1 MPSMLHMLQFVLHIW
16 NTLLL
21 AVEEIPTLQLLVC
34 WLGGY
39 GGWKSMV
46 LVWRR
51 RRWVEWLQSGGP
63 WLHRA
68 QTWVWMQISTVSWE
82 ENAISI
88 HNERGTGSWTWLQHN
103 YIEKKCTSTNCV
115 LLQLWNQA
123 FNMDGMGTWGRKLL
137 TLHQLNQACT
147 LYTLEL
153 YPELLLPLVAFTLL
167 AHSISSFAAFWMAII
182 FGVHTTVCVP
192 LLLDP
197 LISPVF
203 ANGYMIFSFLHWN
216 TLQNPWEAC
225 CKCWHT
231 KALCRS
237 W

>member
-68 QTWVWMQISTVSWE
+68 QTWVWMPISTVSWE

-103 YIEKKCTSTNCV
+103 YIEKKCTSTTCV

-137 TLHQLNQACT
+137 ALHQLNQACT

-225 CKCWHT
+225 CKCCT

>member
-1 MPSMLHMLQFVLHIW
+1 MLHMLQFVSHIW

-68 QTWVWMQISTVSWE
+68 QTWVWMQISNVSQE

-103 YIEKKCTSTNCV
+103 YIEKKCTFTNCV

-137 TLHQLNQACT
+137 ALHQLNQACT
-147 LYTLEL
+147 LCTLEL

-182 FGVHTTVCVP
+182 LGVHTTVCVP

-197 LISPVF
+197 LISPDF
-203 ANGYMIFSFLHWN
+203 ANGYMMFFFPALKHSPKPMRGLLQMLHKG
-216 TLQNPWEAC
+216 LV
-225 CKCWHT
+225 
-231 KALCRS
+231 
-237 W
+237 

>member
-68 QTWVWMQISTVSWE
+68 QTWVWMQISTVSRE

-103 YIEKKCTSTNCV
+103 YTEKKMHIHKLCIVAAMKSKHSIWMAWAHGEENC
-115 LLQLWNQA
+115 
-123 FNMDGMGTWGRKLL
+123 
-137 TLHQLNQACT
+137 LHFISWIRHAHCT
-147 LYTLEL
+147 LWSCILS
-153 YPELLLPLVAFTLL
+153 FFFHWW
-167 AHSISSFAAFWMAII
+167 HS
-182 FGVHTTVCVP
+182 HC
-192 LLLDP
+192 
-197 LISPVF
+197 
-203 ANGYMIFSFLHWN
+203 
-216 TLQNPWEAC
+216 
-225 CKCWHT
+225 
-231 KALCRS
+231 
-237 W
+237 

>member
-21 AVEEIPTLQLLVC
+21 AVEEVPTLQLLVC

-103 YIEKKCTSTNCV
+103 YIEKKCTLTNCV
-115 LLQLWNQA
+115 LLQLWNQSIQY
-123 FNMDGMGTWGRKLL
+123 GWHGHMGKKT
-137 TLHQLNQACT
+137 ACT
-147 LYTLEL
+147 SSAESGMHIVHFGVVSWASSSIGGIHTASSFHIIIRCFLDGNHIWSPHNSMCSITTWS
-153 YPELLLPLVAFTLL
+153 FN
-167 AHSISSFAAFWMAII
+167 ISSFCKWVYDFFFPALKHSPKPMR
-182 FGVHTTVCVP
+182 G
-192 LLLDP
+192 LLQMLAHKG
-197 LISPVF
+197 LV
-203 ANGYMIFSFLHWN
+203 
-216 TLQNPWEAC
+216 
-225 CKCWHT
+225 
-231 KALCRS
+231 
-237 W
+237 